1 MSTRLS
7 LLDMHALS
15 QRPSVKH
22 QQGSLAGEKQTP
34 ANEADVSIHASLGPI
49 KGNEIRYQD

>member
-34 ANEADVSIHASLGPI
+34 ANEADVSTHASLGPI